1 MIWNFSTMKQWPFEF
16 FWKFARSRLLLL
28 RFCQMKEILKPQIL
42 LILLK
47 YIFVGY
53 SNANESF
60 ADRLFSNYGPLNIL
74 FHFFR
79 YLIYSV
85 FHKTF
90 VKKFIKKL
98 SFFSLNFKKSISR
111 CSMLQKIRMFNFV
124 ILKWRQFEYKVKS
137 WKTCPFLRLFF

>member
-1 MIWNFSTMKQWPFEF
+1 MIWNFSTIKQRPFEF
-16 FWKFARSRLLLL
+16 FWKFARRSLLLL

-47 YIFVGY
+47 CIFVGY
-53 SNANESF
+53 SNVNESF
-60 ADRLFSNYGPLNIL
+60 TDRLFSNYGPLNIL

-90 VKKFIKKL
+90 VKKVYKETILFQLK
-98 SFFSLNFKKSISR
+98 FQKSISR
-111 CSMLQKIRMFNFV
+111 CSILQKMRMSNFV
-124 ILKWRQFEYKVKS
+124 ILKWRPFECKVKS
-137 WKTCPFLRLFF
+137 